1 MEFIEM
7 SEMLLGELTV
17 NQYIG
22 LICTIIGVLGG
33 LFIIAYTIYHL
44 VNLILDYVIYCF
56 RKDKYK
62 SLNFAAM
69 RAYRQI
75 AVLRK
80 QVKNAP
86 SERVY
91 YMFYNR
97 LIGAVQF
104 AREMGYIGERNVLKL
119 IDIPFNYG
127 YKEIEA
133 DERVSQTYPQEERS
147 EVNPNK

>member
-1 MEFIEM
+1 MEVIEM
-7 SEMLLGELTV
+7 SEMLLLELTV

-22 LICTIIGVLGG
+22 LICTILGVLVG
-33 LFIIAYTIYHL
+33 LFIIVYTIYHL

-75 AVLRK
+75 
-80 QVKNAP
+80 
-86 SERVY
+86 
-91 YMFYNR
+91 
-97 LIGAVQF
+97 
-104 AREMGYIGERNVLKL
+104 
-119 IDIPFNYG
+119 
-127 YKEIEA
+127 EA

-147 EVNPNK
+147 EINPNK